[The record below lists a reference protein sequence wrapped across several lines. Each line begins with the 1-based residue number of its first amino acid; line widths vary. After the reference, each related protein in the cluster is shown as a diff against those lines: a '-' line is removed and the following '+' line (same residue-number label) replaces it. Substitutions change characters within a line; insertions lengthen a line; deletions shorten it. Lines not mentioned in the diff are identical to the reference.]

1 MYFDDNLDKII
12 ASLNKFAFA
21 SKDILIMNN
30 ATISGSF
37 ALYLQFYEPCED
49 DDFDIDI
56 VVDSIKDFVNLDFGH
71 KKAKSLFSKH
81 SILYDVDGINI
92 HISEKICGDAI
103 QFYTCPQLALPIV
116 LSCYIKEAYNTTYR
130 NSRDLLR
137 CLTKIERENLCM
149 KLYNVNNNIYHLQS
163 KIIHVLYKVLMNH
176 NGEAVNCA
184 AKELIKIEVEHEMIK
199 FFLDLSSRFEYIECS
214 YDFYDSDVDITVNFV
229 DKYTN
234 TGYNIETSTKGDSL
248 NILNLP
254 SCFRLND

>member
-1 MYFDDNLDKII
+1 MYFDNNLDKII

-21 SKDILIMNN
+21 NKDVLISNN

-56 VVDSIKDFVNLDFGH
+56 VVDSIKDFVNLDFEY
-71 KKAKSLFSKH
+71 KKVKSLFSKR
-81 SILYDVDGINI
+81 SVLYDVDGINI
-92 HISEKICGDAI
+92 HVSEKICDDAI
-103 QFYTCPQLALPIV
+103 QFYTCPQLALPIA
-116 LSCYIKEAYNTTYR
+116 LSYSIIETYKTYR

-137 CLTKIERENLCM
+137 NLTMIERENLYS
-149 KLYNVNNNIYHLQS
+149 KLCNANNNIYHLQS
-163 KIIHVLYKVLMNH
+163 KIIHVLYNILMRH
-176 NGEAVNCA
+176 NGEAVNCVT
-184 AKELIKIEVEHEMIK
+184 KELIKIEVERDMIR
-199 FFLDLSSRFEYIECS
+199 FFLDLSSRFEYRECS
-214 YDFYDSDVDITVNFV
+214 CNSYDSDIDITVNFV

-234 TGYNIETSTKGDSL
+234 TGYSIEASTKGDSL

>member
-1 MYFDDNLDKII
+1 MHFDDNLDKII
-12 ASLNKFAFA
+12 TSLNKFAFA
-21 SKDILIMNN
+21 NKDILIKNN

-56 VVDSIKDFVNLDFGH
+56 VVDSIKDFVNLDFEY
-71 KKAKSLFSKH
+71 KKVKSLFSKR
-81 SILYDVDGINI
+81 SVLYDVDGINI
-92 HISEKICGDAI
+92 HVSEKICDDVI
-103 QFYTCPQLALPIV
+103 QFYTCPQLALPIA
-116 LSCYIKEAYNTTYR
+116 LSCSIKEVYNVYR

-137 CLTKIERENLCM
+137 CLTKIERENLCS

-163 KIIHVLYKVLMNH
+163 KIIHALYNILMRY
-176 NGEAVNCA
+176 NGEAVNCVT
-184 AKELIKIEVEHEMIK
+184 KELIKMEVEREMIK
-199 FFLDLSSRFEYIECS
+199 FFLNLSYRFEYRECS
-214 YDFYDSDVDITVNFV
+214 CDSYDSDIDVTVNFV

-234 TGYNIETSTKGDSL
+234 TGYSVKTSTKGDSL

>member
-21 SKDILIMNN
+21 NKDVLISNN

-56 VVDSIKDFVNLDFGH
+56 VVDSIKDFVNLDFEY
-71 KKAKSLFSKH
+71 KKVKSLFNKRSV
-81 SILYDVDGINI
+81 LYDVDGINI
-92 HISEKICGDAI
+92 HVSEKICDDAI
-103 QFYTCPQLALPIV
+103 QFYTCPQLALPIA
-116 LSCYIKEAYNTTYR
+116 LSCSIIETYKIYR
-130 NSRDLLR
+130 NSCDLLR
-137 CLTKIERENLCM
+137 CLIKIERENLCS

-163 KIIHVLYKVLMNH
+163 KIIHALYNILMRH
-176 NGEAVNCA
+176 NGEAVNCVT
-184 AKELIKIEVEHEMIK
+184 KELIKIEVEREMIK
-199 FFLDLSSRFEYIECS
+199 FFLDLSSRFEYRECS
-214 YDFYDSDVDITVNFV
+214 CNSYDSDIDATVNFV

-234 TGYNIETSTKGDSL
+234 TGYNVKTSTKGDSL

>member
-12 ASLNKFAFA
+12 ASLNKFAFVN
-21 SKDILIMNN
+21 KDILIKNN

-56 VVDSIKDFVNLDFGH
+56 VVDSIKDFVNLDFEY
-71 KKAKSLFSKH
+71 KKVKSLFSKH
-81 SILYDVDGINI
+81 SVLYDVDGINI
-92 HISEKICGDAI
+92 HVSEKICDNTT
-103 QFYTCPQLALPIV
+103 QFYICPQLSLPIA
-116 LSCYIKEAYNTTYR
+116 LSYSIKEVYNYYR
-130 NSRDLLR
+130 NSRDLFR
-137 CLTKIERENLCM
+137 HLTMIERENLCA
-149 KLYNVNNNIYHLQS
+149 KLCNINNNTYHLRS
-163 KIIHVLYKVLMNH
+163 KIIHALYNILMRH
-176 NGEAVNCA
+176 NGEAINCIT
-184 AKELIKIEVEHEMIK
+184 KELIKTEVEREMIK

-214 YDFYDSDVDITVNFV
+214 CNSYDSDIDVTVNFV

-234 TGYNIETSTKGDSL
+234 TLYNVKTSTKGDSL